1 MELIKY
7 KHPVVFLAAQGKCG
21 KGYLAGMIK
30 HILKEKMPDG
40 SVKEMGKAAH
50 EWLVRGMQ
58 GGILW
63 GWASPTKEL
72 RAKYSQYQRFSLE
85 NAMQGAERV
94 WRVRSLPILEEYTKD
109 GPYIDAESRFI
120 VIYYYLAKKYIH
132 PDSMRI
138 IIMKRPLESIAWHN
152 CRHGAMKD
160 LGGGR
165 IHTGNLVPPWGDN
178 NVTITPYEIVPYRQ
192 QDLNIWYTFE
202 MEERKKKLRD
212 YFPDVNI
219 TEWDMETDAPS
230 IKRWSELLEFLS
242 VPHRK
247 LAMKSSFEKIISVNR
262 IMHPGP
268 IRCHKH
274 LKHLIKC
281 SQRPDMEPCTEEFFR
296 KKVQEYKVIM
306 NPNPRPD
313 FMF

>member
-1 MELIKY
+1 MGLEEIRKMELIRY

-21 KGYLAGMIK
+21 KGYMAGMLR
-30 HILKEKMPDG
+30 HSLLEKMPDG

-50 EWLVRGMQ
+50 EFLVRGMR

-63 GWASPTKEL
+63 GWASPTEEL
-72 RAKYSQYQRFSLE
+72 RTKYPQYQKFSLE
-85 NAMQGAERV
+85 NAIQDAERV

-120 VIYYYLAKKYIH
+120 VIYYYLVKKHIH

-152 CRHGAMKD
+152 CRHGGMKD

-165 IHTGNLVPPWGDN
+165 IHIGSLVPPWGDN
-178 NVTITPYEIVPYRQ
+178 NVTITPYEIEEATQ

-202 MEERKKKLRD
+202 MEERKKKLRN
-212 YFPDVNI
+212 YFPDVKMM
-219 TEWDMETDAPS
+219 EWDMETDSPS
-230 IKRWSELLEFLS
+230 FERWYQLLEFLS
-242 VPHRK
+242 VPHHK
-247 LAMKSSFEKIISVNR
+247 LTMKPRLEKLISINKIV
-262 IMHPGP
+262 HPGP
-268 IRCHKH
+268 IRCYKH
-274 LKHLIKC
+274 C
-281 SQRPDMEPCTEEFFR
+281 PDIEPCTEEFFR
-296 KKVQEYKVIM
+296 KKVQEYKVVM